1 VAHDNHASW
10 RAVDHEVEIY
20 LPRGARPIVMSR
32 SKKCGSHTPVTPPHE
47 VAQLS
52 IARKTMKL
60 SLEQSDED

>member
-1 VAHDNHASW
+1 MGLHRRWW
-10 RAVDHEVEIY
+10 R
-20 LPRGARPIVMSR
+20 
-32 SKKCGSHTPVTPPHE
+32 PPYE